1 MGWNGWNSWADQLDR
16 EKVLASAA
24 AMVRTGLIDH
34 GWSYINID
42 DTWQGVRGGPLM
54 ALQPNEKF
62 PRIAEMVAEIHALGL
77 RAGIYST
84 PYVQSY
90 AGYVGASSFSPQGGE
105 TREAMARRAEF
116 RRVGPH
122 PFETN
127 DARQMAEWGFD
138 FLKYDWRMD
147 VPSAERMSAALR
159 KSGRDIV
166 LSLSNNA
173 PFDRV
178 ADWARLAQL
187 YRTGPDIR
195 DSWTSFYLTA
205 FDLDRWAPFAGPGHW
220 SDPDMMIVGDVTIG
234 TSMHPTRLTPDEQ
247 YSHVSM
253 FCLLAAPLLI
263 GAPIDRLDPFTLGL
277 LTNDELIAINQDPL
291 GKQAVLVHRE
301 GPVQI
306 RVKPLDKGEFA
317 IGLFNTGSFGATPQS
332 YFRWNDEAP
341 SSFQF
346 RLADAGLAPGSWVVR
361 DAWRQQDLGVLT
373 EQLEVRIPHHGVVVF
388 RVRRP

>member
-1 MGWNGWNSWADQLDR
+1 
-16 EKVLASAA
+16 
-24 AMVRTGLIDH
+24 MVRTGLIDH
-34 GWSYINID
+34 GWSYVNID
-42 DTWQGVRGGPLM
+42 DTWQGVREGPLQ

-62 PRIAEMVAEIHALGL
+62 PDIAGMVARIHAMGL

-90 AGYVGASSFSPQGGE
+90 AGYVGASSFSPHGGE
-105 TREAMARRAEF
+105 TREQMAKRAEF

-122 PFETN
+122 HFEPN
-127 DARQMAEWGFD
+127 DARQMAAWGFD

-147 VPSAERMSAALR
+147 VPSAERMSVALR
-159 KSGRDIV
+159 ESGRDIV

-195 DSWTSFYLTA
+195 DSWTSLYLTT
-205 FDLDRWAPFAGPGHW
+205 FDLDRWAPHAGPGHW
-220 SDPDMMIVGDVTIG
+220 SDPDMMIVGDVSIG
-234 TSMHPTRLTPDEQ
+234 TSLHPTRLTPDEQ

-263 GAPIDRLDPFTLGL
+263 GAPIERLDPFTLGL

-291 GKQAVLVHRE
+291 GQQARLVKRRD
-301 GPVQI
+301 GVQI
-306 RVKPLDKGEFA
+306 RVKPLADGTYA
-317 IGLFNTGSFGATPQS
+317 VGLFNPGGYGETPQS
-332 YFRWNDEAP
+332 YFRWNDEKP
-341 SSFQF
+341 TDFDFKFSE
-346 RLADAGLAPGSWVVR
+346 AGLPEGRWRVR
-361 DAWRQQDLGVLT
+361 DAWRQQDLGVFADGLP
-373 EQLEVRIPHHGVVVF
+373 LRIPHHGVVVLK
-388 RVRRP
+388 VGIP